1 MEVEIHMNIELSKFK
16 VKQGKSERVDEWMQV
31 LNKHM
36 KEVLLT
42 LKDEKMYVETIF
54 REKDGEDEYLYWYS
68 IQGTGGSLV
77 EESNHEIDRIHLA
90 FWEECIDPT
99 WGCKDMDTQVVMI
112 QEEVQ
117 VAIQELDK
125 KATA

>member
-1 MEVEIHMNIELSKFK
+1 MNIELSKFK
-16 VKQGKSERVDEWMQV
+16 VKQGKSDRVDEWMQV

-54 REKDGEDEYLYWYS
+54 RERDGEDEYLYWYS
-68 IQGTGGSLV
+68 IQGVGGSLV
-77 EESNHEIDRIHLA
+77 EESSHEIDSIHLA

-112 QEEVQ
+112 QDEVQ
-117 VAIQELDK
+117 EVIHLLDK
-125 KATA
+125 K